1 VKRETDPAS
10 GVKERGR
17 ARRVDEE
24 GEGGGEEWRR
34 CSGRGGAPA
43 LSRRGRGAALK
54 GESEG
59 GGAVYCARERVF
71 GGRGGRIRV
80 WIFLCVHIFFRAFLK
95 NRHNKLYFSV
105 SDDFFYVYIVTHRKI
120 IQFFCGFSYFS
131 VGIFWNRQKNHNF
144 YVRVEK
150 NAQKNSSPTEKSEI
164 PVVCQD
170 IAL

>member
-1 VKRETDPAS
+1 MKRETDPAS
-10 GVKERGR
+10 GVKERGH

-24 GEGGGEEWRR
+24 GEGGGEERRR
-34 CSGRGGAPA
+34 CSRRGGAPA

-95 NRHNKLYFSV
+95 NRHSKLYFSV
-105 SDDFFYVYIVTHRKI
+105 SDDFFCVYIVTHTI
-120 IQFFCGFSYFS
+120 FLWVFIFFYQD
-131 VGIFWNRQKNHNF
+131 IL
-144 YVRVEK
+144 E
-150 NAQKNSSPTEKSEI
+150 PTEKS
-164 PVVCQD
+164 
-170 IAL
+170 